1 LTVPPTNPFAAAISI
16 ASLPATRRV
25 ELLSSAQQRQASA
38 ISSAISPLDQ
48 LRASLKR
55 ELRPDVSVASA
66 RRLATEL
73 GDGFAA
79 ATRALDRLYPPPPVQ
94 PAHVALTD
102 ATRRAHEGYVA
113 LAAAIGERNV
123 TRYETAHKAVEAA
136 EAAVD
141 SALGSFA
148 LLGYGATPQ
157 APSEAAPGG

>member
-1 LTVPPTNPFAAAISI
+1 VY
-16 ASLPATRRV
+16 
-25 ELLSSAQQRQASA
+25 ASA

-55 ELRPDVSVASA
+55 ELRPDVTVASA

-79 ATRALDRLYPPPPVQ
+79 ATRALDRLYPPPPVET
-94 PAHVALTD
+94 AHAALAD
-102 ATRRAHEGYVA
+102 AARRAHEGYVA
-113 LAAAIGERNV
+113 LATAIGDRNV
-123 TRYETAHKAVEAA
+123 TRYKAAHNAVETA

-141 SALGSFA
+141 SALGSFV

-157 APSEAAPGG
+157 APSEAASGG